1 MQELVFTSLQS
12 EDIKAIF
19 EEVLKEHISKLVS
32 SKTESLDNLLLTRRE
47 TAKLLCISLPTLN
60 EWTKTGIL
68 KAHRIGN
75 RVLYKEQEVFDALNE
90 VKTLKTGRGL
100 SC

>member
-1 MQELVFTSLQS
+1 
-12 EDIKAIF
+12 
-19 EEVLKEHISKLVS
+19 
-32 SKTESLDNLLLTRRE
+32 LTRKE

-75 RVLYKEQEVFDALNE
+75 RVLYKEKEVIEALVE
-90 VKTLKTGRGL
+90 VQTLKNGRGL

>member
-1 MQELVFTSLQS
+1 MEKLLFTSLQT
-12 EDIKAIF
+12 EDIKSIF
-19 EEVLKEHISKLVS
+19 EEVLKEHISELVS
-32 SKTESLDNLLLTRRE
+32 TKSDGVGNPLLSRKE

-75 RVLYKEQEVFDALNE
+75 RVLYKEQEVIEALVE
-90 VKTLKTGRGL
+90 VQTLKNGRGL

>member
-1 MQELVFTSLQS
+1 MEKLLFTSLQS

-19 EEVLKEHISKLVS
+19 EEVLKEHISELVS
-32 SKTESLDNLLLTRRE
+32 SKHDNHENLLLTRKE
-47 TAKLLCISLPTLN
+47 TAQLLCISLPTLN
-60 EWTKTGIL
+60 EWTKTGVI

-75 RVLYKEQEVFDALNE
+75 RVLYKEQEVIEALVE
-90 VKTLKTGRGL
+90 VKSPKTGRGT

>member
-1 MQELVFTSLQS
+1 MKELLFTSLQT

-19 EEVLKEHISKLVS
+19 EEVLKEHVSELVS
-32 SKTESLDNLLLTRRE
+32 NKHESIDNLLLTRKE

-75 RVLYKEQEVFDALNE
+75 RVLYKEKEVIEALVE
-90 VKTLKTGRGL
+90 VQTLKNGRGT

>member
-1 MQELVFTSLQS
+1 MEKLLFTSLQT
-12 EDIKAIF
+12 EDIKSIF
-19 EEVLKEHISKLVS
+19 EEVLKEHISELVS
-32 SKTESLDNLLLTRRE
+32 TKSDSVGNPLLSRKE

-75 RVLYKEQEVFDALNE
+75 RVLYKEQEVIEALVE
-90 VKTLKTGRGL
+90 VQTLKNGREL

>member
-1 MQELVFTSLQS
+1 MKELLFTSLQT

-19 EEVLKEHISKLVS
+19 EEVLKEHVSELVS
-32 SKTESLDNLLLTRRE
+32 SKHESIDNLLLTRKE

-75 RVLYKEQEVFDALNE
+75 RVLYKEKEVIEALVE
-90 VKTLKTGRGL
+90 VQTLKNGRGL

>member
-1 MQELVFTSLQS
+1 MGKIYLQS
-12 EDIKAIF
+12 LELSDIKRVI
-19 EEVLKEHISKLVS
+19 EEVVESNLSKL
-32 SKTESLDNLLLTRRE
+32 SLPKHQNQNLLLTRKE

-60 EWTKTGIL
+60 DWTKTGIV

-75 RVLYKEQEVFDALNE
+75 RVLYKEQEVLEALNE
-90 VKTLKTGRGL
+90 VRTLKTGRGT